1 MKKTR
6 ALLLNML
13 LLSLS
18 FLAIRTIRL
27 YFQVYLSKTMGAS
40 GLGLY
45 QLVMS
50 VNFFALT
57 FASSAVRLGASRLV
71 AEAVSTGANVAKS
84 VKVCIGYSMVFSIC
98 TSAAVYRLS
107 PYIAT
112 VWLGDDR
119 ALLAVRII
127 SLGLPGLAIS
137 SVFAGYFTAVGKAG
151 IYAITQLIE
160 QFIKVYA
167 TTLLLKICVPYGLEY
182 TAAGAVGGFFI
193 GETFSLFLLA
203 GIYALDKRR
212 YRSKGQS
219 TGSILAKL
227 LKISLPVAFSGYVT
241 SSISTFEHLIV
252 PKRLKKG
259 GLSLDSA
266 LASYGLLHG
275 MVLPTVMF
283 PSVIVDTISDLILPE
298 LAGSAAS
305 GGKRR
310 INYITNRAFKAGTV
324 FSVFVMFTF
333 LMLSRQISQAV
344 FGSYEHAFYIR
355 FFALLVPIVYMDIIA
370 DSVLK
375 GIGEQVHTMASS
387 IAESLISA
395 VLIYFLLPK
404 YGTSGYVFVIFLG
417 SVLHF
422 WFSMSKVFQRTDY
435 RIDVFELVKISACV
449 LCAITVSALLFGAY
463 SLVLTIAAGCVMY
476 GIFLRALSCI
486 TREDYLWFKSIFTA
500 NQAN

>member
-1 MKKTR
+1 MRKVK
-6 ALLLNML
+6 ALLVNML

-18 FLAIRTIRL
+18 FIAIRTIRL

-45 QLVMS
+45 QLIMS

-71 AEAVSTGANVAKS
+71 AEAASTGANVAKS
-84 VKVCIGYSMVFSIC
+84 VRVCIGYSMVFSIC
-98 TSAAVYRLS
+98 TSLAVYKFS
-107 PYIAT
+107 PYIAK
-112 VWLGDDR
+112 VWLGDAR
-119 ALLAVRII
+119 ALLAIRII
-127 SLGLPGLAIS
+127 SLGLPGLAVS

-160 QFIKVYA
+160 QFIKVFV
-167 TTLLLKICVPYGLEY
+167 TMFLLEICVPYGIEY

-193 GETFSLFLLA
+193 GETFSLILLA

-212 YRSKGQS
+212 FSAKDQS
-219 TGSILAKL
+219 TGRILAKL
-227 LKISLPVAFSGYVT
+227 LKISLPVALSGYVT

-259 GLSLDSA
+259 GLSPDSA

-283 PSVIVDTISDLILPE
+283 PSVLIDTISDLILPE
-298 LAGSAAS
+298 LAGSAAA

-310 INYITNRAFKAGTV
+310 INYITKRTFKAGII

-333 LMLSRQISQAV
+333 LMLSHQISQAV
-344 FGSYEHAFYIR
+344 FGSGGSAFYMR
-355 FFALLVPIVYMDIIA
+355 LFALLIPVVYLDIIA

-375 GIGEQVHTMASS
+375 GIGEQVHTMTYS
-387 IAESLISA
+387 IVESLISA
-395 VLIYFLLPK
+395 GLIYFLLPK
-404 YGTSGYVFVIFLG
+404 YGASGYVFVIFFG
-417 SVLHF
+417 SILHF
-422 WFSMSKVFQRTDY
+422 LFNMSKVFERTDF
-435 RIDVFELVKISACV
+435 RIDIFELVKIIACMWCS
-449 LCAITVSALLFGAY
+449 LCVSTLLFGAY
-463 SLVLTIAAGCVMY
+463 SLVLTIAAGCFMY
-476 GIFLRALSCI
+476 AVFLRASSCI
-486 TREDYLWFKSIFTA
+486 TKEDFLWFKSIFKA
-500 NQAN
+500 SQAS